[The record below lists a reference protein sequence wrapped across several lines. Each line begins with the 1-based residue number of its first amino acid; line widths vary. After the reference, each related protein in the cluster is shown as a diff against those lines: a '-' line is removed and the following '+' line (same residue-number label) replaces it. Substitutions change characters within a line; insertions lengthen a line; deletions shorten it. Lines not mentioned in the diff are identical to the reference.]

1 MLHAAQT
8 DRTER
13 DRCRRRGADDLG
25 GNVALIDIHQHALTQ
40 LDGGEI
46 VEVGVECLLVIRAA
60 VGIFEKGA
68 WNPPAGKLTQVFDAG
83 RDFHGGSAALNWCR
97 RFEVPTR
104 PAVSS
109 FRNFKS
115 ISGTRINTLASAPL
129 LPKFVSEGAAMY

>member
-60 VGIFEKGA
+60 VGVFEKGA

-83 RDFHGGSAALNWCR
+83 RDFHGGSAHLTKANSVAQWPGGRNWRFQALLHG
-97 RFEVPTR
+97 
-104 PAVSS
+104 
-109 FRNFKS
+109 
-115 ISGTRINTLASAPL
+115 ISVRE
-129 LPKFVSEGAAMY
+129 SES